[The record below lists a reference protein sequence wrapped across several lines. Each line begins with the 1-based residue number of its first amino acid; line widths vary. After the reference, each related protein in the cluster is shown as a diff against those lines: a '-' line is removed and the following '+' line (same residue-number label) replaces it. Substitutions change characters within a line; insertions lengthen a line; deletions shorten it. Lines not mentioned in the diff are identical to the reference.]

1 MDGQRLLRCFAIA
14 VFGLASCASNAS
26 TSAPSAAVGI
36 APTTNASPTTTTTV
50 PPPGAA
56 VQGLVLT
63 LPWTDGGVID
73 KKFTC
78 DGGGNIPDVT
88 WMGVPPDAKELAL
101 VFLDDDATF
110 LHWAPVGL
118 TPSTRGIVAGATPPN
133 TKFYKNGDGTYDY
146 VGPCPGRGQ
155 KHTYLFT
162 LYALPEPLGDP
173 SAFVFSSQFVRTLD
187 DKAIAKVS
195 VKGTYA
201 QPA

>member
-1 MDGQRLLRCFAIA
+1 MHTQRFIGCLVIA
-14 VFGLASCASNAS
+14 AVGLASCGSTSS
-26 TSAPSAAVGI
+26 TSALRTTIAV
-36 APTTNASPTTTTTV
+36 ASSTNASPATTLVLPRPSATV
-50 PPPGAA
+50 KGIA
-56 VQGLVLT
+56 LT
-63 LPWTDGGVID
+63 LPWSDGGVID

-88 WMGVPPDAKELAL
+88 WTGVPPEAKELAL

-118 TPSTRGIVAGATPPN
+118 PPSTSGIVAGATPPN
-133 TKFYKNGDGTYDY
+133 TKFYKNGDGTYEY

-155 KHTYLFT
+155 KHTYIFT
-162 LYALPEPLGDP
+162 LYALPEPLGDLA
-173 SAFVFSSQFVRTLD
+173 SFVSSSQFVRTLD